1 VPIQLYVGATGKVVP
16 EWEKALVGGR
26 APKKRPL
33 VGGRAFP
40 TLHTVFQTFYEHLYT
55 RYVLQRL
62 GLTAMAHKII
72 FAALGA
78 GVSLLTQ

>member
-40 TLHTVFQTFYEHLYT
+40 TLYCFSDFLRTSLHEICTTEIGINCDVGEIYERCQHD
-55 RYVLQRL
+55 V
-62 GLTAMAHKII
+62 
-72 FAALGA
+72 
-78 GVSLLTQ
+78 

>member
-40 TLHTVFQTFYEHLYT
+40 TLYCFSDFLRTFLHRFT
-55 RYVLQRL
+55 
-62 GLTAMAHKII
+62 TI
-72 FAALGA
+72 
-78 GVSLLTQ
+78 GVWMG